1 MQRRRQRLR
10 GNGAG
15 GIGRSSGGRGGEQ
28 RARERLRRV
37 RGKRSGAA
45 AGVLADGGGWRARGV
60 GRVWKATRGT
70 ATAPRPYPAEAA
82 APCPDLAVAVAVP
95 CSDPVAVMA
104 GLAEEAGD
112 DGGSDF

>member
-1 MQRRRQRLR
+1 MAPA
-10 GNGAG
+10 GSGEAAAAVVGSNGLG
-15 GIGRSSGGRGGEQ
+15 SGCVGFEESGREWQ
-28 RARERLRRV
+28 RASWRTE
-37 RGKRSGAA
+37 A
-45 AGVLADGGGWRARGV
+45 AGVCES
-60 GRVWKATRGT
+60 RVWKRQGT

-82 APCPDLAVAVAVP
+82 APCPDLAAVVAVP